1 MPKRLPIIAAAFVGL
16 ALPGCA
22 SSPWPVNVP
31 STGGQSVA
39 RASAPFDP
47 QRLQDAVA
55 ELQRLEAVDPAAHDQ
70 LLADL
75 RGSDPSIWPLVIEQ
89 SRATQAYRRQSLSR
103 RVGPGFVQRLPAPD
117 GVVPA
122 ACSSEQAY
130 PDTSAP
136 PSDVVPASCTTPATG
151 GAWRQRLNETI
162 EALEAETPTT
172 AITPVELAQHARL
185 RMLYAAAGR
194 REEAARPIPDASSAT
209 QEFFSKELQG
219 LGAWLDADQAADPVR
234 RAAEAKPTLIQA
246 LAKLGETGPLL
257 VRNAIFCSEVLGFG
271 SVKRFEKSEFTA
283 EQEVLLYAE
292 IENFVSESSP
302 QGFHT
307 SLRGNYQIV
316 DSLGRPVVQRSF
328 AATDDHCKS
337 QRRDFFVVYR
347 FRMPRQIE
355 QGKYMLR
362 LVVQDALSQ
371 KAGQASIEF
380 TVKEKAESK
389 MEKGIKSPVA
399 PQHNSAV

>member
-1 MPKRLPIIAAAFVGL
+1 MPKRLSIIAAVFVGL

-22 SSPWPVNVP
+22 SSPWPANAP
-31 STGGQSVA
+31 STAGQSAATV
-39 RASAPFDP
+39 STPFDP

-89 SRATQAYRRQSLSR
+89 SRATQAYRRQALSR
-103 RVGPGFVQRLPAPD
+103 RDGPDFVQRLPPPD
-117 GVVPA
+117 GVMPA
-122 ACSSEQAY
+122 AWPSQETY
-130 PDTSAP
+130 PCTSAP
-136 PSDVVPASCTTPATG
+136 PSGVVPASCTTPAIG
-151 GAWRQRLNETI
+151 GVWRQRLNEAI

-172 AITPVELAQHARL
+172 ATTPVELAQHARL

-234 RAAEAKPTLIQA
+234 RSAEAKPALIQA

-257 VRNAIFCSEVLGFG
+257 VRNATFCSEVLGFG
-271 SVKRFEKSEFTA
+271 SVKRFVKSEFTV

-292 IENFVSESSP
+292 IENFVSEPSP
-302 QGFHT
+302 QGLHT
-307 SLRGNYQIV
+307 SLRSNYQIV
-316 DSLGRPVVQRSF
+316 DSLGRQVVQRSF

-337 QRRDFFVVYR
+337 PRRDFFVVYR
-347 FRMPRQIE
+347 FHMPRQVD

-362 LVVQDALSQ
+362 LVVQDTISQ
-371 KAGQASIEF
+371 KTGQASIEF
-380 TVKEKAESK
+380 TVKAKAESGNGK
-389 MEKGIKSPVA
+389 ETK
-399 PQHNSAV
+399 PQS